1 MSYQPVIPYGGM
13 AGWAFLQRTQEA
25 QQEAFEQSP
34 VIQRDTEYFLEK
46 IGKINTAEELVSD
59 RRLLSVALGA
69 FGLDEDIDNTYFI
82 RKVLEDGTLETDALA
97 NKLSDSRYY
106 DFSKAFGFGDYG
118 IPRTQ
123 ISDFGLAIVDSY
135 MERQFEVAIGNQD
148 TDMRLMLSLKRDL
161 GAIVDK
167 STSDAGKW
175 YSIMGNT
182 ALRTVFET
190 AFGLPKS
197 FATLDIDE
205 QLKIFQDKADTY
217 LGESTVDQFADSNK
231 MAELNRLYL
240 AKSQIANGTGT
251 MSSNSIALT
260 LLQNAFG

>member
-46 IGKINTAEELVSD
+46 IGKINTAEELVND

-123 ISDFGLAIVDSY
+123 VSDFGLAIVDSY

-205 QLKIFQDKADTY
+205 QLKIFQDKADAY

-240 AKSQIANGTGT
+240 AKSQIANGTGA